1 MAAPRSSGKVM
12 KKKLVALFRRFVLPE
27 RNGGANG
34 ERYNKNK
41 GDSQPQ
47 FEWPYVMNSSGYYR
61 VRR

>member
-1 MAAPRSSGKVM
+1 M
-12 KKKLVALFRRFVLPE
+12 KKKLVALIRRFVLPE